1 MHPSDLVRHKSLS
14 LPASDT
20 PEHDL
25 NTYSCLISHSFNIQ
39 LSQSRSPDIQV
50 KKKQKTNTF
59 LCRGDTLGNSCDKG
73 KYLQPSCQPCTL
85 NQAFNEGCKHS
96 AFAVINSELKKS

>member
-50 KKKQKTNTF
+50 KKKTKN
-59 LCRGDTLGNSCDKG
+59 
-73 KYLQPSCQPCTL
+73 
-85 NQAFNEGCKHS
+85 KH
-96 AFAVINSELKKS
+96 IPMQRRHIRKQL